1 MSGRYEI
8 MRSMTATVSQLA
20 ADLPR
25 TLVLWDIDHTLI
37 ENGGV
42 SKETYALA
50 FELLT
55 GTSPAIR
62 PTTDG
67 RTDFQIMHELLTANS
82 VNTEQYTGI
91 AEFEDAL
98 IEAMKIKAPEL
109 PKRGYVLSGV
119 VEALKILA
127 SIPAVI
133 QSVLTGNI
141 THNAMAKLRPFTL
154 DSWVD
159 LNVGGYGSDD
169 IVRAKL
175 VDVVRRKVQEKYG
188 ITFDSSSTV
197 LIGDTPLDVKAARDG
212 GARVIAVATGIYG
225 TEVLKRAGA
234 DVVLD
239 NLEDLASF
247 VQELVN
253 VRYQ

>member
-1 MSGRYEI
+1 
-8 MRSMTATVSQLA
+8 MTTTAFQLA

-25 TLVLWDIDHTLI
+25 TLVLWDVDHTLI

-55 GTSPAIR
+55 GTSPTVR

-67 RTDFQIMHELLTANS
+67 RTDFQIMHELLVANS
-82 VNTEQYTGI
+82 VNTGQYVGI
-91 AEFEDAL
+91 SRFEDVL
-98 IEAMKIKAPEL
+98 IEAMKVKASEL
-109 PKRGYVLSGV
+109 PLRGHVLSGV

-127 SIPAVI
+127 SIPRVI

-141 THNAMAKLRPFTL
+141 AYNAMAKLKPFAL

-159 LNVGGYGSDD
+159 LDVGGYGSDD

-175 VDVVRRKVQEKYG
+175 VDVARRKVQKKYG
-188 ITFDSSSTV
+188 IAFDSSSTV
-197 LIGDTPLDVKAARDG
+197 LIGDTPLDIKAARDG

-225 TEVLKRAGA
+225 TEILKRAGA
-234 DVVLD
+234 DVTLD
-239 NLEDLASF
+239 NVEDLANF
-247 VQELVN
+247 IQAFVN
-253 VRYQ
+253 VRNQ